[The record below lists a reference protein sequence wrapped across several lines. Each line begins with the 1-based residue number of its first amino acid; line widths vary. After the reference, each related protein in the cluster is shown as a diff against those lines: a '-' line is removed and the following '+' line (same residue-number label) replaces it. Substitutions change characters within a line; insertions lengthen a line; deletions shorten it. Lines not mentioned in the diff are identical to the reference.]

1 MNDDGPQDNSALTT
15 DKLKARIAQLEGE
28 VKAANA
34 RAFESDGIA
43 ELLRAEIRENA
54 KSLGVLHALLEVI
67 PAWVFVKDQ
76 EHRYHVVSHNYAT
89 SLHFSPDRFI
99 GRNDLDLG
107 FPEALVKGDP
117 ERGIQGFWAD
127 DRKVM
132 DSGERLVIPKDIVM
146 QDGAELVYHTI
157 KMPLHDAEGNVWAVL
172 GYAQDVTRI
181 SQAEVALQES
191 LQHQEGMIRAQQQ
204 LILELSTPLI
214 PVHHGIVVM
223 PIIGGI
229 DSSRAKQII
238 ETLLEGIGVHR
249 ARTAILDITGVKAV
263 DTHVAQALL
272 QAAQAARLLGTE
284 VILTGIS
291 PGVAQTLVTLD
302 VDLRGIDTQSTLQQG
317 IARALNS
324 QRARKA

>member
-1 MNDDGPQDNSALTT
+1 MQNDGHQDNSASTM
-15 DKLKARIAQLEGE
+15 DELKARIARLESDLD
-28 VKAANA
+28 AAKA
-34 RAFESDGIA
+34 RAIESEGIA
-43 ELLRAEIRENA
+43 ELLRAEIHENA
-54 KSLGVLHALLEVI
+54 KSLGVLQALLEVI
-67 PAWVFVKDQ
+67 PAWVFIKDR
-76 EHRYHVVSHNYAT
+76 EHRYHRVSHDYAN
-89 SLHFSPDRFI
+89 SLHISPDQFK

-107 FPEALVKGDP
+107 FPESLVKGDP
-117 ERGIQGFWAD
+117 DRGIRGFWAD
-127 DRKVM
+127 DRQVM

-146 QDGAELVYHTI
+146 QDGVERVYHTI
-157 KMPLHDAEGNVWAVL
+157 KMPLRDAEGNVWAVL

-191 LQHQEGMIRAQQQ
+191 LQQQDGMIRAQQA

-214 PVHHGIVVM
+214 PVHHGVVVM

-229 DSSRAKQII
+229 DSTRAKQII
-238 ETLLEGIGVHR
+238 ETLLEGIGVHG
-249 ARTAILDITGVKAV
+249 ARTAILDITGVKSV

-317 IARALNS
+317 IARALK
-324 QRARKA
+324 QKF